1 MQGATR
7 TTLLTDDE
15 AEMVVTACHA
25 LAERLRAGRD
35 GDPHIRKVS
44 RKSADS
50 YDRLARRFQTARGE
64 QFVRQ
69 SMLPRAAEAAGNHAA
84 FGRAEHQS
92 AGDGQ

>member
-1 MQGATR
+1 MMQGSTR

-50 YDRLARRFQTARGE
+50 YDRLARRFQTARAD
-64 QFVRQ
+64 QFVRY
-69 SMLPRAAEAAGNHAA
+69 PKRKHVIRIVPAEVRDGEDEVAGP
-84 FGRAEHQS
+84 
-92 AGDGQ
+92 